1 MTDPSPTDDRR
12 PHREELAQSARGWN
26 GIQLAVLAFVG
37 FCGVLSEAD
46 ARHPRW
52 LQITAGLL
60 AVAALAL
67 ACLAVFLV
75 ASVAWPLSS
84 RPPASG
90 PTSSQEGS
98 PTEAG
103 LPGGARRRLQVGTAL
118 TYVAVAVMALAAS
131 SNWWP
136 VPEAAGAERADG
148 VAQVRI
154 SDSQGDS
161 ACGELLEA
169 PAGTI
174 RLATDRGTVELAL
187 TGLATVGPAADC

>member
-1 MTDPSPTDDRR
+1 MTDPSRTDDRR
-12 PHREELAQSARGWN
+12 APGEELAQSARGWN

-37 FCGVLSEAD
+37 LCGVLSEAD

-84 RPPASG
+84 RPPSSR
-90 PTSSQEGS
+90 PPSSDPPSSQEGS
-98 PTEAG
+98 PTEEG

-131 SNWWP
+131 SNWS
-136 VPEAAGAERADG
+136 AA
-148 VAQVRI
+148 
-154 SDSQGDS
+154 
-161 ACGELLEA
+161 ELMQ
-169 PAGTI
+169 
-174 RLATDRGTVELAL
+174 
-187 TGLATVGPAADC
+187 